1 MTMLTVCFLFALK
14 MSHKHLLT
22 DSHYVL
28 VKECNWS
35 NLKFNGTETLNIPL
49 FFFFNLLILFS
60 YKSIFHALFL
70 ESYIVK
76 LYDFILGWFLKRCYV
91 RSIRKMP
98 LRIMPSHSMCHINSW
113 KCHLRIYCVCHTVM
127 KMFILEMLIG
137 PSKWESSET
146 EPLSFL
152 YLYKYPF
159 LPATDFCHV
168 TDTWCGDLNDI
179 HVPIVWAFD
188 YLVVLFGEA

>member
-1 MTMLTVCFLFALK
+1 
-14 MSHKHLLT
+14 MSHKHRLT

-35 NLKFNGTETLNIPL
+35 NLKFNGTETLTIPL

-98 LRIMPSHSMCHINSW
+98 LRIMPSHSMCRINSW
-113 KCHLRIYCVCHTVM
+113 KCHLGIYCVCHTAM
-127 KMFILEMLIG
+127 KMFILQMLIG
-137 PSKWESSET
+137 PSKWESSEA

-159 LPATDFCHV
+159 LPAADFYHV
-168 TDTWCGDLNDI
+168 TDTWCTGLNDM
-179 HVPIVWAFD
+179 F
-188 YLVVLFGEA
+188 L

>member
-1 MTMLTVCFLFALK
+1 MTMLTVCFFLPFK

-28 VKECNWS
+28 EKEGNWG
-35 NLKFNGTETLNIPL
+35 NLKFNGTETLTIL

-70 ESYIVK
+70 ESHIVK

-98 LRIMPSHSMCHINSW
+98 LRIMLSHSMCRINSW
-113 KCHLRIYCVCHTVM
+113 KCRLRIYCICHTVM
-127 KMFILEMLIG
+127 KMFILEMSIG
-137 PSKWESSET
+137 LSKWESLEA

-159 LPATDFCHV
+159 LPANDFCHV
-168 TDTWCGDLNDI
+168 TDRYMVWWFEW

-188 YLVVLFGEA
+188 YLVLLFGEA